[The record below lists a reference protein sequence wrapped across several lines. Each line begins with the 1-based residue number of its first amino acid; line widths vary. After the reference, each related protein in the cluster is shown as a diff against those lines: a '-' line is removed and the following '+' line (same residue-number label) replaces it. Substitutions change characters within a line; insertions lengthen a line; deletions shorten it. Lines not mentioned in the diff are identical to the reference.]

1 MRLSGFFIMS
11 IIITLT
17 VACEKAATEDVL
29 VHVHNATIKVSVSL
43 LQGGVNGQINY
54 IPVSGAIAELYT
66 TEYDRDNSFQM
77 IASHYSDSAGLAI
90 FTELKE
96 EYYYLRVS
104 HPSYGIVKDETSTP
118 DGSVSLVQ
126 IDF

>member
-1 MRLSGFFIMS
+1 MRFSGFLILTIM
-11 IIITLT
+11 ITLA
-17 VACEKAATEDVL
+17 VACEKAGTEDVL

-66 TEYDRDNSFQM
+66 TEYDRDNSIQM
-77 IASHYSDSAGLAI
+77 IATHHSDSAGVAI
-90 FTELKE
+90 FTDLKE